1 MFRGGKLKRREVV
14 DSRTAERIGLVWDL
28 EIDERD
34 GRITAVVV
42 MRGGW
47 RRLFGMG
54 ELIIPWA
61 DITAVGD
68 KYVLAD
74 IRQVCVK

>member
-42 MRGGW
+42 MRDGW
-47 RRLFGMG
+47 RRLFG
-54 ELIIPWA
+54 IPWA